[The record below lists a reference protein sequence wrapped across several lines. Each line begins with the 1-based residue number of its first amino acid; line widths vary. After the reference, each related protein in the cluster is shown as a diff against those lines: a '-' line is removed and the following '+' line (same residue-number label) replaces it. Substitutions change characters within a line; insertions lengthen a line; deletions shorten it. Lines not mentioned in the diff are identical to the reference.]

1 MRISEKTKKE
11 VLKVAT
17 DIADFLAIIAGI
29 FLVGFAIMFLFLLT
43 HFG

>member
-1 MRISEKTKKE
+1 MKISRKTKKE

-17 DIADFLAIIAGI
+17 NIADFMAIVAGI
-29 FLVGFAIMFLFLLT
+29 FLLGFAIMFFFLLT